1 VLQHLQATAAPDQTR
16 PILDSAAEKG
26 SVIIGIASII
36 DGDTIEIHGHR
47 IRLFGVDA
55 PESRQLCSLHGRK
68 YRCGQKAAFALSDF
82 LGQHTVSC
90 KQKDTDR
97 YGRAV
102 AICSVDR
109 QDVGAWMVSRGF
121 ALAFRR
127 YSLIY
132 VPAEESAA
140 AAKAVGRCSGLSMGS
155 WRKNRSYRRH
165 ELRPL
170 DHSYPGTRWLA
181 VSGFATG
188 PAVRDP
194 NAGPANGHAVFN
206 MRPNGPLQGRVTIA
220 VVTRVHHRHTG

>member
-155 WRKNRSYRRH
+155 WRKTDPIDGTNSDLWTIHIRAPAGLLSPVLPRVLLC
-165 ELRPL
+165 EVPMPVRPMAMQFL
-170 DHSYPGTRWLA
+170 TC
-181 VSGFATG
+181 VQTG
-188 PAVRDP
+188 PFR
-194 NAGPANGHAVFN
+194 AG
-206 MRPNGPLQGRVTIA
+206 
-220 VVTRVHHRHTG
+220 